1 MKNWPRRLFILFPL
15 LALLCLAAALFSQH
29 RSGSTQS
36 EFIPVSLHSLLEA
49 DYRANPSPA
58 RLPGLRLE
66 LIWDAISDREPQ
78 VDNLAARQ
86 VALLNSLQTPVP
98 FVTPSACQGSH
109 VIYASQDTWLNPA
122 RPTANYG
129 AEPSLN
135 IGRDGDQVK
144 RILLF
149 FPIGDSLPPGVYI
162 KSAHLELTPVT
173 AATNVGPLQLFSLA
187 APFSELTATWSQQPS
202 PGRPYRTTV
211 LPSSQTH
218 SWDITA
224 VVQDWLLDFDSNAG
238 LLLEPAAAFDF
249 TQLYYSREAD
259 RQTNDRVNNSL
270 NPKGPRLVIDCGGQ
284 PPLPAAIAQVIL
296 PPTPSPTPTRTGSFP
311 PLPPAAPT
319 QTPVASPPPVEASP
333 TLPPPSPTVL
343 LPSPSPTQPPPLPS
357 PSPTQPP
364 PLPSPTP
371 VPSTPDAPDEPDKPD
386 KPTPTPT
393 QLPPALTIDS
403 VTVTEGDSG
412 TVSAV
417 FNVTLSAASGNPVT
431 VDFATSDNTATAPA
445 DYLAA
450 SGSLTFAPGVTR
462 QSITVLIRGDTL
474 NEPDETFFVTLSN
487 ARNASIRTGQALGR
501 IINDDPPPALSIG
514 DITVPEGDS
523 GAVEAIFTVALP
535 TASGKT
541 ITVNYATIPGTA
553 LPGEDYLTASGLLTF
568 PPGSLTQ
575 TISVPVI
582 GDTVVEANETFW
594 VELSNP
600 TEASLANERGE
611 GVILNDDGLTI
622 SIDDVAVT
630 EGDSGEVELL
640 FTVSLSSL
648 SALPVLVEYATAD
661 YNAIAPA
668 DYTAIAT
675 TTLTFAPGVI
685 SRTIAVAVQ
694 DDTLHELDETFLVI
708 LANPSSGTLFKHQG
722 VGAILDDD
730 PRPTLTINDVTVTE
744 GDSGV
749 TNAIFTVFLEG
760 PTTLTAAVNY
770 ATANGTAMAGS
781 DYIAAS
787 GSLTFSPGITRQFIT
802 IQILGD
808 TIPESNETFLV
819 NLSNP
824 TNAAIADGQGLGTII
839 DDDRSG
845 DVCSSPI
852 MTLTAT
858 ADTHLRINQP
868 NSNFGSDIDL
878 RTRPITLNPRN
889 TLIQFDLSTVPA
901 NSLITCAALLLNQ
914 TSAPET
920 GQIIEIHRLMTG
932 WVEDEAT
939 WRQRAASLPWA
950 TPGGDFDPIAAA
962 TFVPTTTNHAIG
974 ITSLAQLWADNSASN
989 FGLLLLARNVG
1000 SNGEITYASRENGGN
1015 PPPRLI
1021 LEYVSPL
1028 TFNAGQQTETILP
1041 DADGL
1046 ARPEEKVVY
1055 LPLIVK

>member
-1 MKNWPRRLFILFPL
+1 MKNWRRILFIPFSVLG
-15 LALLCLAAALFSQH
+15 LLCLAAALFSQH
-29 RSGSTQS
+29 RSGPAQL

-66 LIWDAISDREPQ
+66 LIWDAISDREPH

-109 VIYASQDTWLNPA
+109 VVYASQDTWLDSA

-135 IGRDGDQVK
+135 IGRDDDQVK

-149 FPIGDSLPPGVYI
+149 FPIDDSLPPGVYI
-162 KSAHLELTPVT
+162 KSAYLELTP
-173 AATNVGPLQLFSLA
+173 ATGATEVGPLQLFSLA
-187 APFSELTATWSQQPS
+187 TPFSELTATWSRQPP

-218 SWDITA
+218 TWDITA
-224 VVQDWLLDFDSNAG
+224 VVQEWLLNFDSNAG
-238 LLLEPAAAFDF
+238 LLLEPTAAFHF

-259 RQTNDRVNNSL
+259 RQTSDRVNDPVNR
-270 NPKGPRLVIDCGGQ
+270 KGPRLVIDCGRQ
-284 PPLPAAIAQVIL
+284 PPLPAAVAAVAQVTL
-296 PPTPSPTPTRTGSFP
+296 SPTPGPTPTRTGSYP

-333 TLPPPSPTVL
+333 TLPPPSPTA
-343 LPSPSPTQPPPLPS
+343 PLPS

-364 PLPSPTP
+364 PPLPSPSPAQPTSTALP
-371 VPSTPDAPDEPDKPD
+371 PSDDRDEPDEPDQ
-386 KPTPTPT
+386 PTPTPT
-393 QLPPALTIDS
+393 PLPPALTIDS

-412 TVSAV
+412 TVNAV
-417 FNVTLSAASGNPVT
+417 FNVSLSTASRNPVT

-445 DYLAA
+445 DYIAA
-450 SGSLTFAPGVTR
+450 SGSLTFAPGMTR
-462 QSITVLIRGDTL
+462 QTITVLVRGDTL
-474 NEPDETFFVTLSN
+474 NEPDETFFVTLFN
-487 ARNASIRTGQALGR
+487 ARNASIRIGQALGR

-523 GAVEAIFTVALP
+523 GAVEAIFTVALS

-541 ITVNYATIPGTA
+541 ITVNYATIPGSA

-582 GDTVVEANETFW
+582 GDTVVEANEIFW
-594 VELSNP
+594 VKLSNP
-600 TEASLANERGE
+600 IGASLANERGE

-630 EGDSGEVELL
+630 EGDSGEVAAI
-640 FTVSLSSL
+640 FTVSLSTL
-648 SALPVLVEYATAD
+648 SVLPVLVEYATAD
-661 YNAIAPA
+661 NSATAPA
-668 DYTAIAT
+668 DYTAIPT
-675 TTLTFAPGVI
+675 TTLTFTPGVI

-694 DDTLHELDETFLVI
+694 GDTLHELDETFLVI

-770 ATANGTAMAGS
+770 ATANGAAMAGS

-787 GSLTFSPGITRQFIT
+787 GSLTFSPGITRQLIT
-802 IQILGD
+802 VQVLGD
-808 TIPESNETFLV
+808 TIPENNETFLV

-824 TNAAIADGQGLGTII
+824 TNANIADGQGLGTII

-845 DVCSSPI
+845 DVCSSPV

-858 ADTHLRINQP
+858 ADTHLRSNQP

-889 TLIQFDLSTVPA
+889 TLIRFDLSTVPA

-939 WRQRAASLPWA
+939 WHQRAASLPWA
-950 TPGGDFDPIAAA
+950 TPGGDFDPTAVA

-974 ITSLAQLWADNSASN
+974 ITSLAQLWTDNSASN

-1000 SNGEITYASRENGGN
+1000 SYGEITYASRENGGN

-1021 LEYVSPL
+1021 LEYISPL

-1041 DADGL
+1041 DVSRL
-1046 ARPEEKVVY
+1046 ARPEEKVIY